1 MDAVTK
7 IPLQS
12 FFLSTFRSLFFFLF
26 FFLTLSVLPSFSLF
40 KFFRHFYFFYFFIF
54 SIFVFVFVV
63 EAFLH
68 LLPSALG
75 TTRL

>member
-7 IPLQS
+7 IPEQS

-40 KFFRHFYFFYFFIF
+40 KFFHFLKNFFFYIF
-54 SIFVFVFVV
+54 SHFFFVFVV